1 MNLKIILKSL
11 GILLICEAGSMLLSL
26 LVSII
31 YAEPSFIYFIYSII
45 IITIIGLPL
54 IFINTQNT
62 IFYAK
67 DGFAIVSLGWILV
80 SLFGALPFFL
90 SGYIPSLVNSIFETI
105 SGFTTTGASILVNI
119 ESLPKGILFWRSF
132 THWIGGMGVLM
143 LTLAI
148 LPSAGAKSFHIMKAE
163 SPGPSPE
170 KLVPKIRH
178 TARILYEIYFAISLA
193 EVIALLV
200 AGMPLY
206 DSFIHTFGTAGTGGF
221 SNRNSSVGA
230 YANPVID
237 VIVTVF
243 MLVFGT
249 NFALHYHLLRGNV
262 NSFLKNEEFRLYIGI
277 AIFSTLFITFNIHGT
292 IYNAIFDSIRYAS
305 FQVASIMTT
314 TGFVTADFNMW
325 PVFSKLLLLFL
336 MFIGSCSGSTGG
348 AMKNIR
354 ILLLFKVIKNYI
366 IRIIHPRA
374 IHTVKLDGKA
384 VNDEIISGVLVF
396 FFAYIII
403 FVGSVMIVSI
413 NGKDITT
420 TLSSVA
426 ATIGNIGPGLG
437 MVGATGNYAHY
448 SILSKIVLS
457 ICMIVGRL
465 EIFPMLLLIIPS
477 FWKKVNI

>member
-206 DSFIHTFGTAGTGGF
+206 GFRWNAEFILVGTKGKKDMFPKTKLIPA
-221 SNRNSSVGA
+221 
-230 YANPVID
+230 
-237 VIVTVF
+237 VF
-243 MLVFGT
+243 Q
-249 NFALHYHLLRGNV
+249 A
-262 NSFLKNEEFRLYIGI
+262 E
-277 AIFSTLFITFNIHGT
+277 
-292 IYNAIFDSIRYAS
+292 
-305 FQVASIMTT
+305 
-314 TGFVTADFNMW
+314 
-325 PVFSKLLLLFL
+325 
-336 MFIGSCSGSTGG
+336 
-348 AMKNIR
+348 NIR
-354 ILLLFKVIKNYI
+354 HSQKPDRFYKMIEPLGEP
-366 IRIIHPRA
+366 RIDI
-374 IHTVKLDGKA
+374 
-384 VNDEIISGVLVF
+384 
-396 FFAYIII
+396 FARTKRDKWD
-403 FVGSVMIVSI
+403 VWGNEVES
-413 NGKDITT
+413 DIDLTP
-420 TLSSVA
+420 L
-426 ATIGNIGPGLG
+426 NQ
-437 MVGATGNYAHY
+437 
-448 SILSKIVLS
+448 
-457 ICMIVGRL
+457 
-465 EIFPMLLLIIPS
+465 
-477 FWKKVNI
+477 